1 MLLPGLSGCHLVLLS
16 PAGDVARQ
24 QRNVLVA
31 STGLMLLIILPV
43 MALTVLFAWRYREAN
58 TASRY
63 EPDWHHSTGLEV
75 AIWSAPL
82 AIVVALGALTWVSS
96 HILDP
101 YRPLGR
107 IAAGRPVAA
116 GTMPL
121 RVEVVALDWKWLFVY
136 PDLGIA
142 TVNELAAPVDT
153 PIDFKIT
160 SSHMMNSFFIPA
172 LAGQIYAMPGMET
185 RLHAVVNQPGDYT
198 GFSANYTGAGF
209 SDMKFT
215 FRGLTDAEFKRWVA
229 KVRARGGALDHAGYL
244 RLEQPSA
251 RDPVR
256 YYAIVT
262 PGLYAAALSPCATSA
277 CPDRQVPEMEGMPM
291 PGAPEVAPIHH
302 TPADP
307 KG

>member
-24 QRNVLVA
+24 QRDVLVA

-82 AIVVALGALTWVSS
+82 VIVVALGALTWVSS
-96 HILDP
+96 HLLDP

-107 IAAGRPVAA
+107 IAAGRPVAVGA
-116 GTMPL
+116 KSL
-121 RVEVVALDWKWLFVY
+121 KVEVVALDWKWLFVY

-142 TVNELAAPVDT
+142 TVNELAAPIDT

-185 RLHAVVNQPGDYT
+185 PLHAVVNRPGDYT

-209 SDMKFT
+209 SDMKFA
-215 FRGLTDAEFKRWVA
+215 FRGLTDADFQRWVA
-229 KVRARGGALDHAGYL
+229 KVRARGGALDHSGYL
-244 RLEQPSA
+244 RLERPSA

-262 PGLYAAALSPCATSA
+262 PGLYAAALSPCATPA
-277 CPDRQVPEMEGMPM
+277 CPDGQISAMERMAM
-291 PGAPEVAPIHH
+291 PGSAEVAP
-302 TPADP
+302 ARNKSAVP